1 MADWAISPTAE
12 TDWQFD
18 PDDFAERLLGRWPK
32 SVTRAT
38 DYGNRAVEFTA
49 SLDDGRSVDGY
60 LAKTRDTVWLDGDVE
75 PAAEIAAWV
84 REQAP
89 DDQELSFYDQA
100 YEAVV
105 PLPPGIT
112 AADIATAAVG

>member
-12 TDWQFD
+12 TDWQFE
-18 PDDFAERLLGRWPK
+18 PEDFARRLRERWPDAATK
-32 SVTRAT
+32 ST
-38 DYGNRAVEFTA
+38 DYGNRVVEFTVRLEGGVTA
-49 SLDDGRSVDGY
+49 EGY
-60 LAKTRDTVWLDGDVE
+60 LAKTNDTVWLEGAPE
-75 PAAEIAAWV
+75 PAAQIAAWV
-84 REQAP
+84 RQQVP

-112 AADIATAAVG
+112 ADEIAAAAVS